1 VAERL
6 SAGPAGT
13 FDRNSSRQLSVSWIS
28 VNGGSGGLGRVRV
41 VRKCLPSADTLY
53 PRHGGAANMVFS
65 GKLNTGRGRLAMR
78 EREPR
83 EMNRI
88 GGELRV
94 SERRV
99 SV

>member
-1 VAERL
+1 
-6 SAGPAGT
+6 
-13 FDRNSSRQLSVSWIS
+13 
-28 VNGGSGGLGRVRV
+28 
-41 VRKCLPSADTLY
+41 
-53 PRHGGAANMVFS
+53 MVFS